1 MRIKTSTILFIAG
14 FAASAAPVFSAT
26 TSRKILVAI
35 PYFELEG
42 QVDQGYRK
50 TLADTLQSAFERS
63 GRISTKG
70 EGDITQI
77 LKQTQENQTL
87 GSACQGN
94 ADCIRSLAAKLQ
106 VGYIAQS
113 RLTYLNGRYIASIRM
128 IPYLADREIPTLQ
141 EEITDSNQIFSAVE
155 KMATDITLM
164 LPIEG
169 AILAVANNDDVV
181 IDLGASHGIAPGNEF
196 FAIKETL
203 IKNKKGTV
211 VARNR
216 ETFGKIKIKTL
227 NDGSSI
233 ATTKKGSGFS
243 EGDIVL
249 LDQEEIIARIEKER
263 KKKQEKLE
271 EERRKQQEK
280 IEDEQRAALSR
291 QNAAQRESNI
301 RATNTRVKL
310 GVGLSQMA
318 NSDLNKYYGNGISV
332 MVDGIVQSTPYV
344 DVYVRGIFKTYSM
357 KDNYASLNT
366 DTSKPDVVS
375 KGSILQLGLDVGVQ
389 LKVIQGYFLYEL
401 WTVYIPL
408 GMRMLYY
415 SETAENKLKNNFLS
429 FGLVGGVGLQITLTT
444 NLGIFG
450 EVNYGYTPVG
460 GGLANSSSSSTTTT
474 TTKTYNSANVEGL
487 QWFAGLAVRF

>member
-1 MRIKTSTILFIAG
+1 MRISISIILLIVAG
-14 FAASAAPVFSAT
+14 SATGLSAAPKQ
-26 TSRKILVAI
+26 RKILVAI

-70 EGDITQI
+70 EGDIAQI
-77 LKQTQENQTL
+77 LKQTQETQTL
-87 GSACQGN
+87 GSTCQGN
-94 ADCIRSLAAKLQ
+94 VDCIRGLAAKLQ

-141 EEITDSNQIFSAVE
+141 EEITDANQIFSAVE

-181 IDLGASHGIAPGNEF
+181 IDLGASNGIAPGNEF

-203 IKNKKGTV
+203 IKNKKGEV

-263 KKKQEKLE
+263 KKKQEKLD

-280 IEDEQRAALSR
+280 IEDEQKSAQSR
-291 QNAAQRESNI
+291 QKAAQRESNI
-301 RATNTRVKL
+301 RATNTRFKL
-310 GVGLSQMA
+310 AAGLSRMD

-332 MVDGIVQSTPYV
+332 MLDGIVQNTPYV
-344 DVYVRGIFKTYSM
+344 DIYVRGIFKNFKM
-357 KDNYASLNT
+357 GDNYNSLNT
-366 DTSKPDVVS
+366 DPTKPDVVS
-375 KGSILQLGLDVGVQ
+375 KGSILMLGLDGGVQ
-389 LKVIQGYFLYEL
+389 FKVIQGYFLYEL
-401 WTVYIPL
+401 WTLYIPVGL
-408 GMRMLYY
+408 RMLYY
-415 SETAENKLKNNFLS
+415 SETAENKLNNSFLS
-429 FGLVGGVGLQITLTT
+429 FGIVGGAGLQVTLTT

-460 GGLANSSSSSTTTT
+460 GGLANSSSTDSTTTT
-474 TTKTYNSANVEGL
+474 TTKKYNSANVEGL
-487 QWFAGLAVRF
+487 QWFAGLVVRF